1 MPIFHRECASA
12 AETTVMASSIE
23 ATGGTVISIA
33 QDRMGRWQIWSRI
46 GASLQPEEIDRNY
59 TEAIARFK
67 ATQKPM
73 KKVPPRRPLKC
84 DF

>member
-1 MPIFHRECASA
+1 MPIFHRECVSA
-12 AETTVMASSIE
+12 AETTVMASAVE

-33 QDRMGRWQIWSRI
+33 QDRIGRWQIWSRI
-46 GASLQPEEIDRNY
+46 GASLKPEEIDRNY
-59 TEAIARFK
+59 AEALARLK
-67 ATQKPM
+67 AETKPV